1 LVLIKVTLQ
10 TWRGLMAR
18 PRKLPLEVEAKEF
31 LEKKT
36 TTLQPP
42 KPMTARRQMA
52 AMMAAALLSRSS
64 GPVQM
69 EEIKKEAFMWAD
81 YMLSDD

>member
-1 LVLIKVTLQ
+1 
-10 TWRGLMAR
+10 MAR

-31 LEKKT
+31 LEKK

-52 AMMAAALLSRSS
+52 AMMAAALLARSN

-69 EEIKKEAFMWAD
+69 LEIKREAYAWAD
-81 YMLSDD
+81 YMLEDD

>member
-1 LVLIKVTLQ
+1 
-10 TWRGLMAR
+10 MAR
-18 PRKLPLEVEAKEF
+18 PRKLPLEAEAKEF
-31 LEKKT
+31 LEKK

-69 EEIKKEAFMWAD
+69 GDVKREAYAWAD
-81 YMLSDD
+81 FMLADD

>member
-1 LVLIKVTLQ
+1 
-10 TWRGLMAR
+10 MAR
-18 PRKLPLEVEAKEF
+18 PRKLPLEAEAKKF
-31 LEKKT
+31 LENKT
-36 TTLQPP
+36 TALQPP

-69 EEIKKEAFMWAD
+69 EEIKREAFMWAD
-81 YMLSDD
+81 YMLNDD